1 MQNISSVIPEPVKI
15 EKKEIRKKTMISLN
29 DVWLKYDLQFHKKRN
44 TLLKFA
50 KSKVKRLIE
59 PEKKKSN
66 EFWAL
71 KGVSF
76 NVKQNEVVGLI
87 GRNGSGKSTLV
98 KVIAQIISPDKG
110 TAHTNGSVQ
119 TLFSLGAGFN
129 QKLSGRE
136 NVYVNGCL
144 LGLTKKQLDEKMD
157 EIIEFSDIGDFIDA
171 PIRCYS
177 SGMRV
182 RLGFAI
188 AVHVDS
194 EILLL
199 DEVLGGAGDAA
210 YRKKSEAKM
219 KEFLDKGR
227 TMVVVSHNMTAVR
240 ELCTKVVWLEQGEVV
255 EVGETM
261 EVVDR
266 YLAKTTG

>member
-1 MQNISSVIPEPVKI
+1 MQNISSAIQEPVKA
-15 EKKEIRKKTMISLN
+15 EKVTRRKTMIALN

-44 TLLKFA
+44 TLLQFA
-50 KSKVKRLIE
+50 KSKVKRMID
-59 PEKKKSN
+59 PEKNTSN

-71 KGVSF
+71 KGVTF
-76 NVKQNEVVGLI
+76 NVKQNDVIGLV

-110 TAHTNGSVQ
+110 MAHTNGSVQ

-136 NVYVNGCL
+136 NIYVNGCL
-144 LGLTKKQLDEKMD
+144 LGLTKSQLDEKMD
-157 EIIEFSDIGDFIDA
+157 EIVDFSGVGKFIDA

-227 TMVVVSHNMTAVR
+227 TMVVVSHNMNAVR
-240 ELCTKVVWLEQGEVV
+240 DLCTKVVWLEQGEVV
-255 EVGETM
+255 EVGDTL
-261 EVVDR
+261 EVVEK
-266 YLAKTTG
+266 YLTKTTG